1 MSHAVCSLFL
11 SSSYSLSLALSLS
24 LFSIYM
30 YIYISLPAY
39 IYIFTQSCTHQVN
52 MFKAVFIEL
61 FQYSSAGVEAA
72 DRALVVPTKPLR
84 EQLPDVWTARP
95 RRDAAVMPP

>member
-1 MSHAVCSLFL
+1 
-11 SSSYSLSLALSLS
+11 
-24 LFSIYM
+24 
-30 YIYISLPAY
+30 
-39 IYIFTQSCTHQVN
+39 

-95 RRDAAVMPP
+95 RRDPAVMPP